1 MLTKTE
7 VVKKDLVQ
15 LFAEA
20 TKNGN
25 IDLIESLLAA
35 NGKFEIQNLR
45 SAPIATNNKEFIR
58 WYKERLENASIKE
71 ITYDHCLY
79 CSMGKRL
86 VIFNKGLFPY
96 KVESI
101 GNRTK
106 SGLMID
112 TENDKI
118 IEIKFCH
125 TFAQTH
131 NDFMSKEA
139 IQTLIKSLAP
149 NVPFDQAYEHVTG
162 HKLTPLWL
170 IK

>member
-7 VVKKDLVQ
+7 VVKKTLLQ

-20 TKNGN
+20 TKNGD
-25 IDLIESLLAA
+25 IQLIESLLST

-45 SAPIATNNKEFIR
+45 STPIATNNKEFIR
-58 WYKERLENASIKE
+58 WYKERLENVSIEE

-79 CSMGKRL
+79 CSMGKSI
-86 VIFNKGLFPY
+86 VIFNKGLFPC

-101 GNRTK
+101 GDRIK
-106 SGLMID
+106 SGLMINA
-112 TENDKI
+112 ENDKI

-125 TFAQTH
+125 TFAHTQ
-131 NDFMSKEA
+131 NDFMSKAA

-149 NVPFDQAYEHVTG
+149 DLPFDQAYEMVTG
-162 HKLTPLWL
+162 HKLTPIWHT
-170 IK
+170 K